1 MAKATKQGKTTDL
14 EPKAKAAFDLK
25 VTTIKKLKHVAAY
38 DDRFQNEILEEIL
51 GEYFT
56 KWEKAN
62 HKIPIKQ
69 QQ

>member
-1 MAKATKQGKTTDL
+1 MAKATKTVKPADQ

-25 VTTIKKLKHVAAY
+25 VITIKKLKHVAAY
-38 DDRFQNEILEEIL
+38 DDRFQNEILEEVL

-62 HKIPIKQ
+62 HKIPIKL
-69 QQ
+69 